1 MIFGVIGVGSMGKNH
16 VRVLTEIKKVNN
28 VVVYDVDLNRA
39 RDVAEMYE
47 VDVVSSEDELLQ
59 KVDAVSVCSP
69 TALHYSHIRKCVEAG
84 KHTFVEK
91 PMASSYEE
99 GKKILEILKKRDVV
113 FGVGHIERFNPI
125 VGELHKLELEIKY
138 IDVKRHNPTSGRI
151 RDSTVIEDLMIHDI
165 DVVFNVLFPDATD
178 FKLSAAGNNDVVQVL
193 VNLDSSVV
201 SLSASR
207 ISSKKIRKI
216 YIESYDMTVEGD
228 YMTQELFIFKK
239 PNVYQSINEGYRQE
253 NVMEKVLISKVEP
266 LKVELKAFVDAID
279 KGTEFPVTAE
289 QALKNLKICDL
300 IRRSVA

>member
-91 PMASSYEE
+91 PMAPSYEE
-99 GKKILEILKKRDVV
+99 GQKISEILKNSDVV
-113 FGVGHIERFNPI
+113 FGVGNKVRFNPI
-125 VGELHKLELEIKY
+125 VGELHKLVLVIKY

>member
-1 MIFGVIGVGSMGKNH
+1 
-16 VRVLTEIKKVNN
+16 
-28 VVVYDVDLNRA
+28 
-39 RDVAEMYE
+39 
-47 VDVVSSEDELLQ
+47 
-59 KVDAVSVCSP
+59 
-69 TALHYSHIRKCVEAG
+69 
-84 KHTFVEK
+84 
-91 PMASSYEE
+91 
-99 GKKILEILKKRDVV
+99 
-113 FGVGHIERFNPI
+113 
-125 VGELHKLELEIKY
+125 
-138 IDVKRHNPTSGRI
+138 
-151 RDSTVIEDLMIHDI
+151 
-165 DVVFNVLFPDATD
+165 
-178 FKLSAAGNNDVVQVL
+178 
-193 VNLDSSVV
+193 VV

-279 KGTEFPVTAE
+279 KGIEFPVTAE